1 MTTPAPELSAPPEI
15 EHDLEAGAPAGR
27 SSTSAQL
34 GQRLLRL
41 LAPLQ
46 VQRLTLHGAEGELL
60 WMNRGRWGESDQR
73 CLRDAEQEL
82 ALPDQEPYLE
92 RGLEDG
98 KRALYFCARSPLG
111 ERISLAFAI
120 VEGPQ
125 PGVDAASIRARVLAA
140 MHRYGL
146 SMTARVKVAP
156 HPEPALALASASALA
171 LAPAPEPAANPGS
184 ARAPLTPLRLRR
196 YSRLRTAGATRR
208 YEIAGEPTSM
218 PADLDR
224 ARRLMHWLQ
233 RRGSRG
239 SRTPAT
245 FTLPLS
251 AESVLAP
258 DFVLQLAPII
268 QGAALAEGV
277 LGLRI
282 PSSLAALDGVA
293 TEHFIAE
300 CGAHGCFVALDD
312 FNLTGPG
319 FALLR
324 SSAVRCLKLDP
335 ALTANILT
343 EKFSRATVV
352 AIVKAARVL
361 GLYCVAKDLKS
372 AASARWL
379 GSAGVDYAF
388 S

>member
-1 MTTPAPELSAPPEI
+1 MTTPAPELLGLDPEP
-15 EHDLEAGAPAGR
+15 DLEAPAPAGR
-27 SSTSAQL
+27 NSNSAQL

-46 VQRLTLHGAEGELL
+46 VQRLTLHGGAGELL
-60 WMNRGRWGESDQR
+60 WMNRGRWGASDQR
-73 CLRDAEQEL
+73 WLRNAEQGF
-82 ALPDQEPYLE
+82 ALKDSEPYLE
-92 RGLEDG
+92 RELEDG
-98 KRALYFCARSPLG
+98 RRALYFCARTPSG
-111 ERISLAFAI
+111 ERTSLAFAVI
-120 VEGPQ
+120 EAPDGAL
-125 PGVDAASIRARVLAA
+125 DAAPIRARVLAA

-146 SMTARVKVAP
+146 SMTARIKVDATAP
-156 HPEPALALASASALA
+156 AT
-171 LAPAPEPAANPGS
+171 PAPEAGADPAGAH
-184 ARAPLTPLRLRR
+184 APLKPLRLRR
-196 YSRLRTAGATRR
+196 YSRLRSAGATRR
-208 YEIAGEPTSM
+208 YEIAAEPTSM
-218 PADLDR
+218 SADLDG

-233 RRGSRG
+233 RRGTRA

-251 AESVLAP
+251 TESVLSP
-258 DFVLQLAPII
+258 DFMMQLAPII
-268 QGAALAEGV
+268 QAAALAQGV

-282 PSSLAALDGVA
+282 ASPLAAQDGLA
-293 TEHFIAE
+293 TERFIAA
-300 CGAHGCFVALDD
+300 CAAQGCFVALDD
-312 FNLTGPG
+312 FNLTGAA

-335 ALTANILT
+335 ALTADVLSD
-343 EKFSRATVV
+343 KFSRASVV

-388 S
+388 G

>member
-1 MTTPAPELSAPPEI
+1 MA
-15 EHDLEAGAPAGR
+15 
-27 SSTSAQL
+27 
-34 GQRLLRL
+34 
-41 LAPLQ
+41 
-46 VQRLTLHGAEGELL
+46 
-60 WMNRGRWGESDQR
+60 
-73 CLRDAEQEL
+73 
-82 ALPDQEPYLE
+82 
-92 RGLEDG
+92 
-98 KRALYFCARSPLG
+98 
-111 ERISLAFAI
+111 
-120 VEGPQ
+120 
-125 PGVDAASIRARVLAA
+125 
-140 MHRYGL
+140 
-146 SMTARVKVAP
+146 
-156 HPEPALALASASALA
+156 
-171 LAPAPEPAANPGS
+171 
-184 ARAPLTPLRLRR
+184 
-196 YSRLRTAGATRR
+196 
-208 YEIAGEPTSM
+208 
-218 PADLDR
+218 ADLAR

-251 AESVLAP
+251 AESVLAA
-258 DFVLQLAPII
+258 DFVSQLAPIMH
-268 QGAALAEGV
+268 GAALAEGV

-282 PSSLAALDGVA
+282 PSSLAALDRVA

-300 CGAHGCFVALDD
+300 CGAQGCFVALDD

-335 ALTANILT
+335 ELTANILT

>member
-1 MTTPAPELSAPPEI
+1 MTTAAPELSAPLI
-15 EHDLEAGAPAGR
+15 EQDPPVGPAAGR
-27 SSTSAQL
+27 NTTCAQL
-34 GQRLLRL
+34 GQRLLRV

-46 VQRLTLHGAEGELL
+46 VQRLTLHGGEGELL
-60 WMNRGRWGESDQR
+60 WMNRGRWGASDQR
-73 CLRDAEQEL
+73 WLHDAEQEL
-82 ALPDQEPYLE
+82 GLQDSEPYLE
-92 RGLEDG
+92 RELEDG
-98 KRALYFCARSPLG
+98 QRALYFCARSASG
-111 ERISLAFAI
+111 ERVSLAFA
-120 VEGPQ
+120 VVQAPQ
-125 PGVDAASIRARVLAA
+125 AGVDVASIRARVLAA

-146 SMTARVKVAP
+146 GMSARIKVEAQ
-156 HPEPALALASASALA
+156 SAL
-171 LAPAPEPAANPGS
+171 LSELSINPAS
-184 ARAPLTPLRLRR
+184 ARAAPTRAALPPLRLRR
-196 YSRLRTAGATRR
+196 YSRLRSAGATRR
-208 YEIAGEPTSM
+208 YEIAGEPTSTS
-218 PADLDR
+218 ADLDG

-245 FTLPLS
+245 FTLPLC
-251 AESVLAP
+251 AESVLAS
-258 DFVLQLAPII
+258 DFMARLAPII

-282 PSSLAALDGVA
+282 ATSLAALDSVA
-293 TEHFIAE
+293 TERFINQCASQ
-300 CGAHGCFVALDD
+300 GCFVALDD
-312 FNLTGPG
+312 FNLTSPG

-324 SSAVRCLKLDP
+324 LSAVRCLKLDP

-343 EKFSRATVV
+343 EKFSRASVV

-361 GLYCVAKDLKS
+361 GLHCVAKDLKS